1 VLVELNG
8 AGFGY
13 GRRTVVHVDHL
24 SADAGACL
32 GIYGPNG
39 SGKTT
44 LVRGITGLL
53 PPLSGGVSRR
63 PRLRCEYLPQ
73 RRAIGRHWPM
83 SGFDAAA
90 LAVSCRSPFGW
101 LRGAGAAA
109 VNASMA
115 RLGVGDL
122 ARRPFATLSGGQQ
135 QRLMLAGALAAAP
148 ELLVL
153 DEPTEGLDAAA
164 RLAFL
169 QAVREE
175 LARGLAAV
183 LVSHDVEDLEALC
196 TQVARLHPAASPLA
210 PSAVTLTPPAEIWQ
224 HHPAPAAP
232 SMTGDTPTKGG

>member
-1 VLVELNG
+1 VLVELHG

-24 SADAGACL
+24 SVSAGACL

-53 PPLSGGVSRR
+53 PPLAGRVTRR

-90 LAVSCRSPFGW
+90 LAVSCRAPFGW
-101 LRGAGAAA
+101 VRGAGAAA
-109 VNASMA
+109 VNASME
-115 RLGVGDL
+115 RFGVEGL
-122 ARRPFATLSGGQQ
+122 ARRSFSTLSGGQQ

-148 ELLVL
+148 EVLVL
-153 DEPTEGLDAAA
+153 DEPTEGLDAAS
-164 RLAFL
+164 RLAFVH
-169 QAVREE
+169 AIREE

-183 LVSHDVEDLEALC
+183 LVSHDADDLEALC
-196 TQVARLHPAASPLA
+196 THVARLHPAAEPHA
-210 PSAVTLTPPAEIWQ
+210 PSAVMLAPPSDVWR
-224 HHPAPAAP
+224 HAPAAAAP
-232 SMTGDTPTKGG
+232 MTDDTLESG